1 MDALVRAMTSV
12 SSGLNLDRTLRQIVQ
27 AAIELVG
34 ARYGALGV
42 LDGTGMLGEFV
53 HVGMDQATIERIGP
67 LPTGRGILGVVTDG
81 GQPLRLDDLSAHP
94 ASVGFPP
101 HHPAMRTFLGVP
113 VQARGEVFGR
123 LYLTEKVDGAGFTAD
138 DEIVIDALAGAAG
151 VAVDNA
157 RLYEQSRQRQRW
169 LEATA
174 EVNGELL
181 GGGDVAVALTLIAGH
196 AMELTAADY
205 ALIALPADPEAEAAS
220 LTELQ
225 VAVCVGERGD
235 LLTGRLIPLAGS
247 TTGAVFADQ
256 LPRNVARLAV
266 DITGG
271 VGDVEFGPALALP
284 LGSGDMLA
292 GVLLAVRRTGA
303 PPFDEQELQV
313 AASFA
318 DQAAIA
324 LQRAESQ
331 ATERD
336 LEVIGDRDRI
346 ARELHDQVIQRL
358 FAIGLAMQSTQRR
371 TKSPLVAER
380 LSSHID
386 QLQEVIQDIRT
397 AIFDLQS
404 DPGRPAGLRSEL
416 NELITE
422 LTADTPLRTAVRM
435 SGPID
440 VVPVHL
446 AQHARA
452 VVREAVS
459 NAVRHAKAAELTVTV
474 SAGDELAIEVA
485 DNGIGVPD
493 DVARSGLA
501 NLGVRARQAGGS
513 FAVERR
519 ADGGTRLAWA
529 VPLS

>member
-1 MDALVRAMTSV
+1 
-12 SSGLNLDRTLRQIVQ
+12 
-27 AAIELVG
+27 
-34 ARYGALGV
+34 
-42 LDGTGMLGEFV
+42 
-53 HVGMDQATIERIGP
+53 
-67 LPTGRGILGVVTDG
+67 
-81 GQPLRLDDLSAHP
+81 
-94 ASVGFPP
+94 
-101 HHPAMRTFLGVP
+101 MRTFLGVP
-113 VQARGEVFGR
+113 VQARGEVFGW

-235 LLTGRLIPLAGS
+235 LLTGRPAPRWQDP

-292 GVLLAVRRTGA
+292 WVLLAVRRTGA

-318 DQAAIA
+318 DQP
-324 LQRAESQ
+324 S
-331 ATERD
+331 
-336 LEVIGDRDRI
+336 
-346 ARELHDQVIQRL
+346 
-358 FAIGLAMQSTQRR
+358 
-371 TKSPLVAER
+371 SPC
-380 LSSHID
+380 S
-386 QLQEVIQDIRT
+386 
-397 AIFDLQS
+397 
-404 DPGRPAGLRSEL
+404 
-416 NELITE
+416 
-422 LTADTPLRTAVRM
+422 
-435 SGPID
+435 
-440 VVPVHL
+440 VP
-446 AQHARA
+446 
-452 VVREAVS
+452 
-459 NAVRHAKAAELTVTV
+459 
-474 SAGDELAIEVA
+474 
-485 DNGIGVPD
+485 
-493 DVARSGLA
+493 
-501 NLGVRARQAGGS
+501 RARPRKGIW
-513 FAVERR
+513 R
-519 ADGGTRLAWA
+519 
-529 VPLS
+529 